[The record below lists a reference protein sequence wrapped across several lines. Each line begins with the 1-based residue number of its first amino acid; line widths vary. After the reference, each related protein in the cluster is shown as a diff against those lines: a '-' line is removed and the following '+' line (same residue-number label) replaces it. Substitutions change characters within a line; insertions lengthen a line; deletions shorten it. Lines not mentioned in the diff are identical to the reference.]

1 MTVLSTN
8 ANRELYLEASNG
20 KIQMWKADV
29 LTEKTKEGY
38 VEILA
43 TYGFTNGKKSSKS
56 TFIKAG
62 KNIGKKNETTIES
75 QAVLKLD
82 QMYADK
88 IKTKAMVFDMKDWV
102 KPQRPS
108 LAISYDKRKKY
119 LQHVKY
125 WLADEKLDGN
135 RAYEFVDGSIQSK
148 SGDVITP
155 LSHIKAELDQ
165 LKAELGD
172 DVVDFDGEYYLH
184 GLDLQDITGIVN
196 TENDSKRRTDVL
208 LEYHIFGCFDP
219 KRPDLSAEDRYEHL
233 LKIFEGRTFKY
244 LVLRKKIKLENDEA
258 KIRVYVTECEKA
270 GYEGA
275 ILLDPV
281 EPYKHS
287 KNPAD
292 RNDSMIKVK
301 NMVDEEFLILDIIE
315 NENEVGVP
323 KFIIELPDGQT
334 NEVVMKGKKDDAKQ
348 YLINRDKYLGQYLKV
363 QYQTY
368 TKYGKLE
375 FPVGL
380 EIRVGKMTEHG
391 FDGKF

>member
-1 MTVLSTN
+1 MTKSLNSG
-8 ANRELYLEASNG
+8 RELYLEANNG
-20 KIQMWKADV
+20 KIQMWKAEV
-29 LTEKTKEGY
+29 LPEKTKEGY
-38 VEILA
+38 VVILA
-43 TYGFTNGKKSSKS
+43 TYGYTDGKKSTKPTYVKS
-56 TFIKAG
+56 G
-62 KNIGKKNETTIES
+62 KNIGKKNETTIEE
-75 QAVLKLD
+75 QADLKVD

-108 LAISYDKRKKY
+108 LAIAYHKRKKH
-119 LQHVKY
+119 LVHVKY

-135 RAYEFVDGSIQSK
+135 RAYEFIDGSIQSK

-155 LSHIKAELDQ
+155 IKHIKEELDAF
-165 LKAELGD
+165 KAELGED
-172 DVVDFDGEYYLH
+172 IVDFDGEYYLH
-184 GLDLQDITGIVN
+184 GLDLQDITGIAN
-196 TENDSKRRTDVL
+196 TEDDSKRRTDVL
-208 LEYHIFGCFDP
+208 LEYHIFDCFDP
-219 KRPDLSAEDRYEHL
+219 KRPELSAKDRYEHL
-233 LKIFEGRTFKY
+233 LKIFEGKSFKY
-244 LVLRKKIKLENDEA
+244 LVLRKKIELPNDDV
-258 KIRVYVTECEKA
+258 KIFEYVAECEKQ

-275 ILLDPV
+275 ILRDP
-281 EPYKHS
+281 EAPYKHS

-301 NMVDEEFLILDIIE
+301 NMQDDEFLILDIIE

-334 NEVVMKGKKDDAKQ
+334 NEVVMKGKKDDAKRFLTQ
-348 YLINRDKYLGQYLKV
+348 REDYIGKYLKV

-380 EIRVGKMTEHG
+380 EVRIGKMTEHG